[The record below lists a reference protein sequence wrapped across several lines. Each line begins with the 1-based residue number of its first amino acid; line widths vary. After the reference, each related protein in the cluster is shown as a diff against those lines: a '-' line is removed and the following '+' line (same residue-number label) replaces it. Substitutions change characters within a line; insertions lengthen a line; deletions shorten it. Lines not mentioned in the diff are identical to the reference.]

1 MKKITKK
8 NFIKFPNESRNLHLN
23 LFECRRRML
32 QRHLAELNE
41 RNSVRQIVD
50 RS

>member
-1 MKKITKK
+1 MKKISKK
-8 NFIKFPNESRNLHLN
+8 NFIKSPNENRNLHLN

-32 QRHLAELNE
+32 QRRLAELNE